1 MSESIKGYEDIHS
14 EEPYLNAS
22 FVQDVAYIDMLYV
35 PPNLR
40 NKGVGSKLVQ
50 EWVSTLGI
58 QIKRVKLMACTLGGK
73 DGIHF
78 WESLGFTKAFSG
90 GSLYSEIENTM
101 VLGVNGYSQPVP
113 EFIQEHDDFRHWS
126 DYSEDLPHFNAHPQT
141 LISQ

>member
-1 MSESIKGYEDIHS
+1 MSESNKDYDDIHK

-40 NKGVGSKLVQ
+40 NKGVGSKLVK
-50 EWVSTLGI
+50 EWLSTLDI

-73 DGIHF
+73 DGVHF
-78 WESLGFTKAFSG
+78 WEGLGFTKAFSG
-90 GSLYSEIENTM
+90 SHLYHEIENTM

-113 EFIQEHDDFRHWS
+113 ERIKESDDCRHLT
-126 DYSEDLPHFNAHPQT
+126 DYSEDLPHLNSHPQKLIT
-141 LISQ
+141 L